1 MLKKT
6 TYWMSVQQITTK
18 EKTKRLLGTNLFL
31 SPKNDRLSEL
41 LLFTAIKSY
50 SIDDKYDQARFFAL
64 SHA

>member
-31 SPKNDRLSEL
+31 PPKNDRLSEL

-50 SIDDKYDQARFFAL
+50 SIEHKYDQARFFAL